1 MSLTD
6 LLRTAFRSV
15 AANKLRAA
23 LTMLGV
29 VIGVASV
36 IAMLALGN
44 GARAA
49 VDATFKSLGAN
60 QIQIGQRFSM
70 EDGEFAATGEI
81 LSYEEGLDMPASVP
95 LVERVEMSV
104 GKTLRARFG
113 RASIEISAIGTTTD
127 ALEGF
132 IASGEVQPVGWT
144 GGDSFRQGSRQAI
157 SAEDLIGEGRFF
169 TNDEVYAGAPVC
181 VLGYQTALDLFSGD
195 NPIGETIWI
204 DRTRCTV
211 IGVAAELE
219 YTDLQQR
226 YRSDPNEAL
235 LMPISTMIQ
244 ELYEEEPSV
253 YMTAHVTDADRIEEA
268 KQQITAYL
276 REKHEI
282 EQDAEG
288 NYLDDFDMTTRNDIL
303 GQQQEA
309 ARTFSLLLA
318 AMATVSLVVGGIG
331 IMNVM
336 LVSVTER
343 TREIG
348 VRLAV
353 GAKQRDI
360 VRQFL
365 LESILISASGGLAGI
380 VLGILAIPL
389 AAALNQGVAL
399 LYPGSIPLAFGVAL
413 FIGIAFGLYP
423 AMRAAKL
430 DPIEALRYE

>member
-1 MSLTD
+1 MSLTE
-6 LLRTAFRSV
+6 LLRTALRSV
-15 AANKLRAA
+15 SANKLRAA

-36 IAMLALGN
+36 IAMLAIGN

-49 VDATFKSLGAN
+49 VDATFQSLGAN
-60 QIQIGQRFSM
+60 QIQIGQRFEM
-70 EDGEFAATGEI
+70 QDGEMQPMGEK
-81 LSYEEGLDMPASVP
+81 LTFMDGLDIVATIP

-104 GKTLRARFG
+104 SKTLKARFG
-113 RASIEISAIGTTTD
+113 QNSIEINAIGTTFD
-127 ALEGF
+127 AIEG
-132 IASGEVQPVGWT
+132 IVSSREVQPVGWT
-144 GGDSFRQGSRQAI
+144 GGESI
-157 SAEDLIGEGRFF
+157 SVDDFLSDGRFF
-169 TNDEVYAGAPVC
+169 STEEVFAGVPVC

-204 DRTRCTV
+204 DRKRCTIV
-211 IGVAAELE
+211 GVLAELE
-219 YTDLQQR
+219 STDIQNR
-226 YRSDPNEAL
+226 YQSDPNEAL
-235 LMPISTMIQ
+235 IMPISAMIQ
-244 ELYEEEPSV
+244 LLYEEEPSV
-253 YMTAHVTDADRIEEA
+253 YMVAHVTDANRIEEA
-268 KQQITAYL
+268 KEQVTAYL
-276 REKHEI
+276 REKHRI
-282 EQDAEG
+282 EQDTEG
-288 NYLDDFDMTTRNDIL
+288 NYQDDFDMTTRNDIL

-318 AMATVSLVVGGIG
+318 AMATVSLMVGGIG

-360 VRQFL
+360 VSQFL
-365 LESILISASGGLAGI
+365 LEAVFISAGGGLAGI
-380 VLGILAIPL
+380 VIGILTIPF

-399 LYPGSIPLAFGVAL
+399 LLHSSIPLAFGVAV
-413 FIGIAFGLYP
+413 FVGVVFGLYP
-423 AMRAAKL
+423 AIRASQL

>member
-1 MSLTD
+1 MSLID
-6 LLRTAFRSV
+6 LLRTALRSV
-15 AANKLRAA
+15 SANKLRAV

-49 VDATFKSLGAN
+49 VDATFQSLGAN
-60 QIQIGQRFSM
+60 QIQIGQRFAM
-70 EDGEFAATGEI
+70 EDSELQPTGKTLTFADGLEM
-81 LSYEEGLDMPASVP
+81 LSTIP

-104 GKTLRARFG
+104 SKTVKARFG
-113 RASIEISAIGTTTD
+113 KNTVEINTIGTTAD
-127 ALEGF
+127 AIDG
-132 IASGEVQPVGWT
+132 IVSSGDIQPVGWT
-144 GGDSFRQGSRQAI
+144 GDASF
-157 SAEDLIGEGRFF
+157 SAEDLLSDGRFF
-169 TNDEVYAGAPVC
+169 STDEVYAGAPVC

-195 NPIGETIWI
+195 SSIGEMIWV
-204 DRTRCTV
+204 DRTRCKV
-211 IGVAAELE
+211 IGVMTELE
-219 YTDLQQR
+219 STDVQNR
-226 YRSDPNEAL
+226 YRSDPNEGF
-235 LMPISTMIQ
+235 LMPISTVIQ
-244 ELYEEEPSV
+244 TLYEDEPSV
-253 YMTAHVTDADRIEEA
+253 YMVVHVTDANRISEA
-268 KQQITAYL
+268 KEQITNYL
-276 REKHEI
+276 RERHQI
-282 EQDAEG
+282 EQDADG
-288 NYLDDFDMTTRNDIL
+288 NYQDDFDMLTRNDIL

-318 AMATVSLVVGGIG
+318 AMAVVSLVVGGIG

-353 GAKQRDI
+353 GAKQKDI
-360 VRQFL
+360 VSQFL

-389 AAALNQGVAL
+389 AAALNQGEAL
-399 LYPGSIPLAFGVAL
+399 LYPGSIPLAFGVAVV
-413 FIGIAFGLYP
+413 IGIVFGLYP
-423 AMRAAKL
+423 AIHAARL

>member
-6 LLRTAFRSV
+6 LLRTALRSV
-15 AANKLRAA
+15 SANKLRAA

-29 VIGVASV
+29 IIGVASV

-49 VDATFKSLGAN
+49 VDATFQSLGAN

-70 EDGEFAATGEI
+70 QDGELQPAGEKLTAAD
-81 LSYEEGLDMPASVP
+81 GLDIASTIP

-104 GKTLRARFG
+104 DKTVKARFG
-113 RASIEISAIGTTTD
+113 KNTIEINAIGTTTD
-127 ALEGF
+127 VFEG
-132 IASGEVQPVGWT
+132 IASSGGVQPVGWQS
-144 GGDSFRQGSRQAI
+144 GASFRQGSTQALSADDFI
-157 SAEDLIGEGRFF
+157 SGRFF
-169 TNDEVYAGAPVC
+169 SADEVFASAPVC

-195 NPIGETIWI
+195 NPIGETIWV

-211 IGVAAELE
+211 IGVMVELE
-219 YTDLQQR
+219 STDIQQR
-226 YRSDPNEAL
+226 YRSDPNETL
-235 LMPISTMIQ
+235 LMPISAVILF
-244 ELYEEEPSV
+244 LYDEEPPV
-253 YMTAHVTDADRIEEA
+253 YMTAHVTDANRIDEA
-268 KQQITAYL
+268 KEQITNFL
-276 REKHEI
+276 RERHQI
-282 EQDAEG
+282 EQDADG
-288 NYLDDFDMTTRNDIL
+288 NYQDDFDMLTRNDIL
-303 GQQQEA
+303 GQQQKA

-318 AMATVSLVVGGIG
+318 AMAMVSLVVGGIG

-360 VRQFL
+360 VSQFL
-365 LESILISASGGLAGI
+365 LEAIFISASGGLAGI

-399 LYPGSIPLAFGVAL
+399 LYPGSIPLAFGVAVL
-413 FIGIAFGLYP
+413 IGIVFGLYP
-423 AMRAAKL
+423 AIRASQL

>member
-6 LLRTAFRSV
+6 LLRTALRSV
-15 AANKLRAA
+15 SANKLRAA

-29 VIGVASV
+29 IIGVASV

-49 VDATFKSLGAN
+49 VNATFQSLGAN
-60 QIQIGQRFSM
+60 QIQIGQRFAM
-70 EDGEFAATGEI
+70 EDGKFQPTGKT
-81 LSYEEGLDMPASVP
+81 LTVTDGLDMLSAIP

-104 GKTLRARFG
+104 SKAVKARFG
-113 RASIEISAIGTTTD
+113 KNTVEISAIGMTAD
-127 ALEGF
+127 AIEGLVS
-132 IASGEVQPVGWT
+132 SGDIQPVGWESGVPFST
-144 GGDSFRQGSRQAI
+144 
-157 SAEDLIGEGRFF
+157 EDLFSDGRFF
-169 TNDEVYAGAPVC
+169 STDEVYAGAPVC
-181 VLGYQTALDLFSGD
+181 VLGHQTALDLFSGD
-195 NPIGETIWI
+195 NPIGETIWV

-211 IGVAAELE
+211 VGVITELE
-219 YTDLQQR
+219 STDVQER
-226 YRSDPNEAL
+226 YRSDPNEGL
-235 LMPISTMIQ
+235 LMPISAVIQ
-244 ELYEEEPSV
+244 TLYEDEPSV
-253 YMTAHVTDADRIEEA
+253 YMVVHVTDANRIDEA
-268 KQQITAYL
+268 REQIANYL
-276 REKHEI
+276 RERHQI
-282 EQDAEG
+282 EQDADG
-288 NYLDDFDMTTRNDIL
+288 NYLDDFDMLTRNDIL

-353 GAKQRDI
+353 GAKQKDI
-360 VRQFL
+360 VSQFL

-399 LYPGSIPLAFGVAL
+399 LYPGSIPLAFGVAVL
-413 FIGIAFGLYP
+413 IGIVFGLYP
-423 AMRAAKL
+423 AIRASQL